1 MRAKTYGRFGAA
13 ILVFA
18 MACGVSVQTGQDAQ
32 ALPTSGQ
39 CSKSTG
45 EWICNVAD
53 KDLEFYKTD
62 TITQSDV
69 SSAETIGLNI
79 SSLQTF
85 RYFDVYVDG
94 TTRIDANVT
103 ITDLSGT
110 PELDTNNLASP
121 HDKTVL
127 GALLRN
133 GENLSFTIDFIN
145 AATNEPVT
153 MLNIELRVQD
163 LDGGTRPENVVFQGL
178 SSYTLSNPT
187 IVSVNPS
194 TAPSPES
201 GQRIFSGT
209 VGNSDNNNP
218 AAAVSAKFDS
228 VSSLRLQTYVTGSSG
243 SAGIIFKFGPS
254 AGFWAEATKTTT
266 SVGYGNYTVSYDANG
281 GDGTVPTA
289 ATTAGNQTLSSG
301 SNLVKSSI
309 PISSW
314 NTQSDGTGQTLAL
327 GASFLPSGNTTLY
340 AQYSSQTVTFDANQG
355 AGTMQ
360 NQVSAGP
367 TNLSSNTFSRSGYS
381 FTGWNTS
388 SDGTGA
394 NYANSSSYPFSISE
408 TLFAQ
413 WTANSNVVTYDEA
426 GGSTVADGSFLTGGS
441 VTLPSAPSRAGYS
454 FAGWFRAASGGSALT
469 SPYSPP
475 DTSAITVFAQWTS
488 LPAQTVTWAPTNT
501 SLLLSESSVTPSSA
515 ATTSGDGAV
524 TYSVSDAGATG
535 CSVNSN
541 TGVVTFTGVGEC
553 TIRATAASTQTYLTD
568 TQDVVFSISSSAPA
582 MSLNLDMAAG
592 TTVANSS
599 VDYAAAGLQN
609 NSAWTLIVRSDP
621 QTIAS
626 GTFSGTLLNG
636 SAQLPAGLEAGWHSI
651 TLTGIGPSGNTI
663 SQAVWFE
670 VSSSGTL
677 LQTSGSE
684 PASTSSNGSSASG
697 LANTG
702 NNSHPGALALL
713 ILAVGLALVMYKR
726 RREAQ

>member
-1 MRAKTYGRFGAA
+1 MRNKKYARFSVM
-13 ILVFA
+13 LLMFLMVLSF
-18 MACGVSVQTGQDAQ
+18 SVQTGQDAQ

-62 TITQSDV
+62 TVIQSDV
-69 SSAETIGLNI
+69 SSDVTIGLDIN
-79 SSLQTF
+79 SRQTF
-85 RYFDVYVDG
+85 RYLDVYVDG
-94 TTRIDANVT
+94 ATRIDANVT
-103 ITDLSGT
+103 ITDRSGT
-110 PELDTNNLASP
+110 PELDTNNLTSP

-209 VGNSDNNNP
+209 VGNSGDNNNP

-413 WTANSNVVTYDEA
+413 WT
-426 GGSTVADGSFLTGGS
+426 
-441 VTLPSAPSRAGYS
+441 
-454 FAGWFRAASGGSALT
+454 
-469 SPYSPP
+469 
-475 DTSAITVFAQWTS
+475 S

-501 SLLLSESSVTPSSA
+501 SVLLSQSSITPSTA
-515 ATTSGDGAV
+515 ATSSGDGAV

-541 TGVVTFTGVGEC
+541 TGVVTFSSVGNC
-553 TIRATAASTQTYLTD
+553 TIRATAASTANYLTD
-568 TQDVVFSISSSAPA
+568 SEDVVFSISSSTPA
-582 MSLNLDMAAG
+582 VSLNLDVTTGA
-592 TTVANSS
+592 TVANST
-599 VDYAAAGLQN
+599 VDYAASGLQT

-651 TLTGIGPSGNTI
+651 TMTGIAANGNII
-663 SQAVWFE
+663 SHAVWFE

-684 PASTSSNGSSASG
+684 PASPTSNGSSVTG

-702 NNSHPGALALL
+702 ANSFPGASAMLMLAVGSALL
-713 ILAVGLALVMYKR
+713 IFKRSKAV
-726 RREAQ
+726 Q

>member
-1 MRAKTYGRFGAA
+1 
-13 ILVFA
+13 